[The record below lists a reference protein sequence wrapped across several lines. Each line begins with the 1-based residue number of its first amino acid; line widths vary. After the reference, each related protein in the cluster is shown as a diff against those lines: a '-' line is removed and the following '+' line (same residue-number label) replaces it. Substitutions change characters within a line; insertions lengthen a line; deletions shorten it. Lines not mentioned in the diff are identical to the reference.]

1 MVKADGVA
9 SVNGTPKAFAARA
22 SESSAPWRPA
32 LMPPV
37 GAIANGKVASRPSN
51 WVFMSTAATFTS
63 TLGSSRTRSK
73 AARFSRSVT
82 SSSAPPSKKSKM
94 ARGRRRRAS
103 CLRSSMLTI
112 RDRSAIIAARTL
124 PSKGFPVS
132 RPFRILLLLPWL
144 ALSQVF
150 PAKPMRMVVPFTPA
164 GAVDIASR
172 ATAHELSRILGQ
184 PVAVENKPG
193 AGGNLGVLDVA
204 RSAPDGYS
212 VVMTTSGIQ
221 AINPFVDAKMPL
233 EVNKQLAP
241 VAPIVSLNN
250 VLVVHPS
257 VPAHSVKEIIAL
269 ARKEPGKLTY
279 ASSGN
284 GTSIHMSGAM
294 FIYLTKTDIVH
305 IPYKGSAPAVTDLLA
320 GQTNMM
326 FDNIPSSLPHIKAG
340 KLVALATTGA
350 KRDPALP
357 DLPTIAESGVKG
369 YESGVW
375 FGLMVPAGTPKDVV
389 GKLNAAAVQ
398 ATKSPEFIKRM
409 TDLGYNI
416 IPGSPEDMTRMLEA
430 ELKRWAPIVKASGA
444 KVD

>member
-1 MVKADGVA
+1 
-9 SVNGTPKAFAARA
+9 
-22 SESSAPWRPA
+22 
-32 LMPPV
+32 
-37 GAIANGKVASRPSN
+37 
-51 WVFMSTAATFTS
+51 
-63 TLGSSRTRSK
+63 
-73 AARFSRSVT
+73 
-82 SSSAPPSKKSKM
+82 
-94 ARGRRRRAS
+94 
-103 CLRSSMLTI
+103 
-112 RDRSAIIAARTL
+112 
-124 PSKGFPVS
+124 VS
-132 RPFRILLLLPWL
+132 RLFAILLLLPSL

-150 PAKPMRMVVPFTPA
+150 PSKPMRMVVPFTPA

-212 VVMTTSGIQ
+212 MVMSTSGIQ
-221 AINPFVDAKMPL
+221 AINPALYANMPL
-233 EVNKQLAP
+233 DPNKELAP
-241 VAPIVSLNN
+241 VAPLVSLNN

-257 VPAHSVKEIIAL
+257 VPARSVKDVIAL
-269 ARKEPGKLTY
+269 AKKEPGKLTY

-294 FIYLTKTDIVH
+294 FTQLTGTDIVH

-326 FDNIPSSLPHIKAG
+326 FDNIPSSLPHIKSG
-340 KLVALATTGA
+340 RLVAIATTGA

-357 DLPTIAESGVKG
+357 DLPTIAESGVPG

-375 FGLMVPAGTPKDVV
+375 FGLMVPAATPKNIIAR
-389 GKLNAAAVQ
+389 LNAAAVE
-398 ATKSPEFIKRM
+398 AAKSPEFVKRM

-416 IPGSPEDMTRMLEA
+416 IPGSPEDMTRMLDA